1 MRTIHTVLAVAVVTL
16 AACGKKPEAANATA
30 DSTTANMNGM
40 GMGMAMQ
47 GMQMAPMM
55 RSHLDSVAS
64 MQPAQMAAMMPSHQE
79 LTTRMMDAMGA
90 DMRGKNMQPD
100 AAWTA
105 LGDSLRRDLDEMRGL
120 SGDSLKS
127 RMMAHVA
134 RMQRMMV
141 MHEGM
146 MHM

>member
-1 MRTIHTVLAVAVVTL
+1 MRAIHTVLAVAMVTL
-16 AACGKKPEAANATA
+16 AACGTKPETAKVAA
-30 DSTTANMNGM
+30 DSTAADM

-64 MQPAQMAAMMPSHQE
+64 MQPAQMAAMMPSHQDV
-79 LTTRMMDAMGA
+79 TTRMMDAMGA

-120 SGDSLKS
+120 SGDALKT
-127 RMMAHVA
+127 RMTAHVA